1 MREEKKEISSFFS
14 PPSDAVTVATAT
26 NAALEDNVEAT
37 AKEYFEE
44 ETVDETAGTNGL
56 FYALVAAADRGGGV
70 GRYQDKA
77 AARNF

>member
-1 MREEKKEISSFFS
+1 MRRRRKFSFFFLSSF
-14 PPSDAVTVATAT
+14 DAATVATAT